1 VTQLLEIKDLTVRF
15 GGLEAVRRLT
25 FKVERG
31 EVVSLIGPN
40 GAGKT
45 TVFNAITGVYPPTEG
60 TIHFNGIELARTLS
74 WKVRLA
80 CVLVGLITG
89 LAAMLMLVDANLL
102 WRAAIGRNMRVE
114 NDPFTWAEATDDALS
129 YLRGEL
135 AVEPGFR
142 GRWLVVSPHLNR
154 EVGEAATRTGAV
166 DLHRA
171 LEQVVAGDRDLE
183 TTVKDSR
190 WTLSID
196 QVRLAELRAARA
208 YVRTMY
214 FLGFALGFVT
224 GVAGAYAV
232 WVRSRRTPDVV
243 SRGGLARTFQNIRL
257 FRGMTARENVLVG
270 LDGAR
275 IRHAP
280 PPAARSAAA
289 EKRRR
294 IVDRL
299 DEAHEADELLEFVGL
314 KAQAGALAGSL
325 AYGQQRRLEIARA
338 LATRPELLLLDEPA
352 AGMNPTESR
361 SLIEL
366 VRRIHTRGVTVLLI
380 EHHMSV
386 VMTISDRVVV
396 LDYGSKIAEG
406 APADVKCNPAVIEA
420 YLGKPE

>member
-1 VTQLLEIKDLTVRF
+1 MLDIKNLTVRF
-15 GGLEAVRRLT
+15 GGLEAIRRLT

-60 TIHFNGIELARTLS
+60 TIHFNGVELARTLS

-102 WRAAIGRNMRVE
+102 WRAAIGRNMRIE

-154 EVGEAATRTGAV
+154 EVGEAATRTGAIA
-166 DLHRA
+166 LQRA

-183 TTVKDSR
+183 TAVKDPR

-196 QVRLAELRAARA
+196 QERMSELRAARA

-214 FLGFALGFVT
+214 YLGFALGFIT
-224 GVAGAYAV
+224 GVGGAYAV
-232 WVRSRRTPDVV
+232 WARSRRTPDVV

-275 IRHAP
+275 VRHAP
-280 PPAARSAAA
+280 PPAARSAAV

-299 DEAHEADELLEFVGL
+299 DEAREADELLEFVGL

-361 SLIEL
+361 SLIDL
-366 VRRIHTRGVTVLLI
+366 VRRIHKRGVTVLLI

-406 APADVKCNPAVIEA
+406 APADVKSNPAVIEA
-420 YLGKPE
+420 YLGKDE